1 MWTPDLALS
10 VCPRQTII
18 IHKKMSLSENK
29 LVIAILI
36 AGLAGIICGWLF
48 GPAMLAVAWLGD
60 LFLDALKMMIIPLI
74 VGAVISGVTSLGDI
88 RKLGKVGGVT
98 LLYYASTTA
107 FAVLIG
113 LIVVNIIQPGNGI
126 SYQVATA
133 SEAVTEK
140 NSVGI
145 AELVQSLISPNII
158 PAASNTQLLPVIVF
172 CLLFGAALT
181 TLGEKKS
188 VMVKFFDGLN
198 EVMMKLVIW
207 IMIFAPIGIF
217 CLVAGQFGKVG
228 GGAAIKNELIAVGSY
243 FFTVIVGLTC
253 HFLLLFFILIILSKH
268 GRKYLFK
275 LLRAL
280 LTAFGTASSSAT
292 LPLTMKCALEAGV
305 DKRSVK
311 FVLPIG
317 ATINMDGTALYEAV
331 AVMFIAQAYGITM
344 GMGEQVII
352 FITATL
358 AAIGAAGIP
367 QAGLVT
373 MLIVLNAVNMPTEGI
388 GLILAVDWL
397 LDRFRTTVNV
407 WGDSVGAAIV
417 EPYLPVE
424 TTQDNN

>member
-1 MWTPDLALS
+1 M
-10 VCPRQTII
+10 IFG
-18 IHKKMSLSENK
+18 ENK
-29 LVIAILI
+29 LVIAIFI
-36 AGLAGIICGWLF
+36 GGLAGIMCGWLF
-48 GPAMLAVAWLGD
+48 GPKMLAIAWIGD

-88 RKLGKVGGVT
+88 RKLGKVGGIT

-107 FAVLIG
+107 CAVLIG
-113 LIVVNIIQPGNGI
+113 LIMVNVIQPGDGI
-126 SYQVATA
+126 NYQTETI
-133 SEAVTEK
+133 SESISNRDNINLTK
-140 NSVGI
+140 
-145 AELVQSLISPNII
+145 LVRSLISPNII
-158 PAASNTQLLPVIVF
+158 SAASNTQLLPIIVF

-181 TLGEKKS
+181 TLGKNKTTIIS
-188 VMVKFFDGLN
+188 FFDALN

-207 IMIFAPIGIF
+207 IMVFAPLGVF

-228 GGAAIKNELIAVGSY
+228 GGSVIKNELAAVGSY
-243 FFTVIVGLTC
+243 FFTVILGLTC
-253 HFLLLFFILIILSKH
+253 HFLLLFIILIVFSKQ
-268 GRKYLFK
+268 GREYLFK

-292 LPLTMKCALEAGV
+292 LPLTMKCALEAGI

-317 ATINMDGTALYEAV
+317 ATINMDGTALYESV
-331 AVMFIAQAYGITM
+331 AVMFIAQTYGISM
-344 GMGEQVII
+344 GMEQQVII

-373 MLIVLNAVNMPTEGI
+373 MLIVLNAVNLPAEGI

-417 EPYLPVE
+417 ETYLPTE
-424 TTQDNN
+424 TASRNG

>member
-1 MWTPDLALS
+1 M
-10 VCPRQTII
+10 IFG
-18 IHKKMSLSENK
+18 ENK
-29 LVIAILI
+29 LVIAIFI
-36 AGLAGIICGWLF
+36 GGLAGIMCGWLF
-48 GPAMLAVAWLGD
+48 GPKMLAIAWIGD

-88 RKLGKVGGVT
+88 RKLGKVGGIT

-107 FAVLIG
+107 CAVLIG
-113 LIVVNIIQPGNGI
+113 LIMVNVIQPGDGI
-126 SYQVATA
+126 NYQTEAI
-133 SEAVTEK
+133 SESISNRDNINLT
-140 NSVGI
+140 
-145 AELVQSLISPNII
+145 ELVRSLISPNII
-158 PAASNTQLLPVIVF
+158 SAASNTQLLPIIVF

-181 TLGEKKS
+181 TLGKNKTTIIS
-188 VMVKFFDGLN
+188 FFDALN
-198 EVMMKLVIW
+198 EAMMKLVMW
-207 IMIFAPIGIF
+207 IMVFAPLGVF

-228 GGAAIKNELIAVGSY
+228 GGSVIKNELVAVGSY
-243 FFTVIVGLTC
+243 FFTVILGLTC
-253 HFLLLFFILIILSKH
+253 HFLLLFIILIIFSKQ
-268 GRKYLFK
+268 GREYLFK

-292 LPLTMKCALEAGV
+292 LPLTMKCALEAGI

-317 ATINMDGTALYEAV
+317 ATINMDGTALYESV
-331 AVMFIAQAYGITM
+331 AVMFIAQTYGISM
-344 GMGEQVII
+344 GMEQQVII

-373 MLIVLNAVNMPTEGI
+373 MLIVLNAVNLPAEGI

-417 EPYLPVE
+417 ETYLPAE
-424 TTQDNN
+424 TTSRNG

>member
-1 MWTPDLALS
+1 M
-10 VCPRQTII
+10 IFG
-18 IHKKMSLSENK
+18 ENK
-29 LVIAILI
+29 LVIAIFI
-36 AGLAGIICGWLF
+36 GGLAGIMCGWLF
-48 GPAMLAVAWLGD
+48 GPKMLAIAWIGD

-74 VGAVISGVTSLGDI
+74 VGAVISGVTSLGDV
-88 RKLGKVGGVT
+88 RKLGKVGGIT

-107 FAVLIG
+107 CAVLIG
-113 LIVVNIIQPGNGI
+113 LIMVNVIQPGDGI
-126 SYQVATA
+126 NYQTETI
-133 SEAVTEK
+133 SESISNRDNINLT
-140 NSVGI
+140 
-145 AELVQSLISPNII
+145 ELVRSLISPNII
-158 PAASNTQLLPVIVF
+158 SAASNTQLLPIIVF

-181 TLGEKKS
+181 TLGKNKTTIIN
-188 VMVKFFDGLN
+188 FFDALN
-198 EVMMKLVIW
+198 EAMMKLVIW
-207 IMIFAPIGIF
+207 IMVFAPLGVF

-228 GGAAIKNELIAVGSY
+228 GGSVIKNELAAVGSY
-243 FFTVIVGLTC
+243 FFTVILGLTC
-253 HFLLLFFILIILSKH
+253 HFLLLFIILIIFSKQ
-268 GRKYLFK
+268 GREYLFK

-292 LPLTMKCALEAGV
+292 LPLTMKCALEAGI

-317 ATINMDGTALYEAV
+317 ATINMDGTALYESV
-331 AVMFIAQAYGITM
+331 AVMFIAQTYGISM
-344 GMGEQVII
+344 GMEQQVII

-373 MLIVLNAVNMPTEGI
+373 MLIVLNAVNLPAEGI

-417 EPYLPVE
+417 ETYLPAE
-424 TTQDNN
+424 TASKNS

>member
-1 MWTPDLALS
+1 M
-10 VCPRQTII
+10 IFG
-18 IHKKMSLSENK
+18 ENK
-29 LVIAILI
+29 LVIAIFI
-36 AGLAGIICGWLF
+36 GGLAGIMCGWLF
-48 GPAMLAVAWLGD
+48 GPKMLAIAWIGD

-74 VGAVISGVTSLGDI
+74 VGAVISGVTSLGDV
-88 RKLGKVGGVT
+88 RKLGKVGGIT

-107 FAVLIG
+107 CAVLIG
-113 LIVVNIIQPGNGI
+113 LIMVNVIQPGDGI
-126 SYQVATA
+126 NYQTETI
-133 SEAVTEK
+133 SESISNRDSINLT
-140 NSVGI
+140 
-145 AELVQSLISPNII
+145 ELVRSLISPNII
-158 PAASNTQLLPVIVF
+158 SAASNTQLLPIIVF

-181 TLGEKKS
+181 TLGKNKTTIIN
-188 VMVKFFDGLN
+188 FFDALN
-198 EVMMKLVIW
+198 EAMMKLVIW
-207 IMIFAPIGIF
+207 IMVFAPLGVF

-228 GGAAIKNELIAVGSY
+228 GGSVIKNELAAVGSY
-243 FFTVIVGLTC
+243 FFTVILGLTC
-253 HFLLLFFILIILSKH
+253 HFLLLFIILIIFSKQ
-268 GRKYLFK
+268 GREYLFK

-292 LPLTMKCALEAGV
+292 LPLTMKCALEAGI

-317 ATINMDGTALYEAV
+317 ATINMDGTALYESV
-331 AVMFIAQAYGITM
+331 AVMFIAQTYGISM
-344 GMGEQVII
+344 GMEQQVII

-373 MLIVLNAVNMPTEGI
+373 MLIVLNAVNLPAEGI

-417 EPYLPVE
+417 ETYLPAE
-424 TTQDNN
+424 TASRNG

>member
-1 MWTPDLALS
+1 M
-10 VCPRQTII
+10 IFG
-18 IHKKMSLSENK
+18 ENK
-29 LVIAILI
+29 LVIAIFI
-36 AGLAGIICGWLF
+36 GGLAGIMCGWLF
-48 GPAMLAVAWLGD
+48 GPKMLAIAWIGD

-74 VGAVISGVTSLGDI
+74 VGAVISGVTSLGDV
-88 RKLGKVGGVT
+88 RKLGKVGGIT

-107 FAVLIG
+107 CAVLIG
-113 LIVVNIIQPGNGI
+113 LIVVNVIQPGDGI
-126 SYQVATA
+126 NYQTETI
-133 SEAVTEK
+133 SESISNRDNINLT
-140 NSVGI
+140 
-145 AELVQSLISPNII
+145 ELVRSLISPNII
-158 PAASNTQLLPVIVF
+158 SAASNTQLLPIIVF

-181 TLGEKKS
+181 TLGKNKTTIIN
-188 VMVKFFDGLN
+188 FFDALN
-198 EVMMKLVIW
+198 EAMMKLVIW
-207 IMIFAPIGIF
+207 IMVFAPLGVF

-228 GGAAIKNELIAVGSY
+228 GGSVIKNELAAVGSY
-243 FFTVIVGLTC
+243 FFTVILGLTC
-253 HFLLLFFILIILSKH
+253 HFLLLFIILIVFSKQ
-268 GRKYLFK
+268 GREYLFK

-292 LPLTMKCALEAGV
+292 LPLTMKCALEAGI

-317 ATINMDGTALYEAV
+317 ATINMDGTALYESV
-331 AVMFIAQAYGITM
+331 AVMFIAQTYGISM
-344 GMGEQVII
+344 GMEQQVII

-373 MLIVLNAVNMPTEGI
+373 MLIVLNAVNLPAEGI

-417 EPYLPVE
+417 ETYLPAE
-424 TTQDNN
+424 TASSNG

>member
-1 MWTPDLALS
+1 M
-10 VCPRQTII
+10 IFG
-18 IHKKMSLSENK
+18 ENK
-29 LVIAILI
+29 LVIAIFI
-36 AGLAGIICGWLF
+36 GGLAGIMCGWLF
-48 GPAMLAVAWLGD
+48 GPKMLAIAWIGD

-88 RKLGKVGGVT
+88 RKLGKVGGIT

-107 FAVLIG
+107 CAVLIG
-113 LIVVNIIQPGNGI
+113 LIMVNVIQPGDGI
-126 SYQVATA
+126 NYQTESI
-133 SEAVTEK
+133 SESISNRDNINLT
-140 NSVGI
+140 
-145 AELVQSLISPNII
+145 ELVRSLISPNII
-158 PAASNTQLLPVIVF
+158 SAASNTQLLPIIVF

-181 TLGEKKS
+181 TLGKNKTTIIN
-188 VMVKFFDGLN
+188 FFDALN
-198 EVMMKLVIW
+198 EAMMKLVIW
-207 IMIFAPIGIF
+207 IMVFAPLGVF

-228 GGAAIKNELIAVGSY
+228 GGSVIKNELVAVGSY
-243 FFTVIVGLTC
+243 FFTVILGLTC
-253 HFLLLFFILIILSKH
+253 HFLLLFIILTIFSKQ
-268 GRKYLFK
+268 GREYLFK

-292 LPLTMKCALEAGV
+292 LPLTMKCALEAGI

-317 ATINMDGTALYEAV
+317 ATINMDGTALYESV
-331 AVMFIAQAYGITM
+331 AVMFIAQTYGISM
-344 GMGEQVII
+344 GMEQQVII

-373 MLIVLNAVNMPTEGI
+373 MLIVLNAVNLPAEGI

-417 EPYLPVE
+417 ETYLP
-424 TTQDNN
+424 TGTASRNG

>member
-1 MWTPDLALS
+1 M
-10 VCPRQTII
+10 IFG
-18 IHKKMSLSENK
+18 ENK
-29 LVIAILI
+29 LVIAIFI
-36 AGLAGIICGWLF
+36 GGLAGIMCGWLF
-48 GPAMLAVAWLGD
+48 GPKMLAIAWIGD

-88 RKLGKVGGVT
+88 RKLGKVGGIT

-107 FAVLIG
+107 CAVLIG
-113 LIVVNIIQPGNGI
+113 LIMVNVIQPGDGI
-126 SYQVATA
+126 NYQTETI
-133 SEAVTEK
+133 SESISNRDNINLT
-140 NSVGI
+140 
-145 AELVQSLISPNII
+145 ELVRSLISPNII
-158 PAASNTQLLPVIVF
+158 SAASNTQLLPIIVF

-181 TLGEKKS
+181 TLGKNKTTIIN
-188 VMVKFFDGLN
+188 FFDALN
-198 EVMMKLVIW
+198 EAMMKLVIW
-207 IMIFAPIGIF
+207 IMVFAPLGVF

-228 GGAAIKNELIAVGSY
+228 GGSVIKNELAAVGSY
-243 FFTVIVGLTC
+243 FFTVILGLTC
-253 HFLLLFFILIILSKH
+253 HFLLLFIILIIFSKQ
-268 GRKYLFK
+268 GREYLFQ

-292 LPLTMKCALEAGV
+292 LPLTMKCALEAGI

-317 ATINMDGTALYEAV
+317 ATINMDGTALYESV
-331 AVMFIAQAYGITM
+331 AVMFIAQTYGISM
-344 GMGEQVII
+344 GMEQQVII

-373 MLIVLNAVNMPTEGI
+373 MLIVLNAVNLPAEGI

-407 WGDSVGAAIV
+407 WGDSVGVAIV
-417 EPYLPVE
+417 ETYLPAE
-424 TTQDNN
+424 TASRNS

>member
-1 MWTPDLALS
+1 M
-10 VCPRQTII
+10 
-18 IHKKMSLSENK
+18 MFGENK
-29 LVIAILI
+29 LVIAIFI
-36 AGLAGIICGWLF
+36 GGLAGIMCGWLF
-48 GPAMLAVAWLGD
+48 GPKMLAIAWIGD

-88 RKLGKVGGVT
+88 RKLGKVGGIT

-107 FAVLIG
+107 CAVLIG
-113 LIVVNIIQPGNGI
+113 LIMVNVIQPGDGI
-126 SYQVATA
+126 NYQTETI
-133 SEAVTEK
+133 SESISNRDNVNLT
-140 NSVGI
+140 
-145 AELVQSLISPNII
+145 ELVRSLISPNII
-158 PAASNTQLLPVIVF
+158 SAASNTQLLPIIVF

-181 TLGEKKS
+181 TLGKNKTTIIN
-188 VMVKFFDGLN
+188 FFDALN
-198 EVMMKLVIW
+198 ETMMKLVIW
-207 IMIFAPIGIF
+207 IMVFAPLGVF

-228 GGAAIKNELIAVGSY
+228 GGSVIKNELVAVGSY
-243 FFTVIVGLTC
+243 FFTVILGLTC
-253 HFLLLFFILIILSKH
+253 HFLLLFIILIIFSKQ
-268 GRKYLFK
+268 GREYLFK

-317 ATINMDGTALYEAV
+317 ATINMDGTALYESV
-331 AVMFIAQAYGITM
+331 AVMFIAQTYGISM
-344 GMGEQVII
+344 GMEQQVII

-373 MLIVLNAVNMPTEGI
+373 MLIVLNAVNLPAEGI

-417 EPYLPVE
+417 ETYLPAK
-424 TTQDNN
+424 TTSRNS

>member
-1 MWTPDLALS
+1 M
-10 VCPRQTII
+10 IFG
-18 IHKKMSLSENK
+18 ENK
-29 LVIAILI
+29 LVIAIFI
-36 AGLAGIICGWLF
+36 GGLAGIMCGWLF
-48 GPAMLAVAWLGD
+48 GPKMLAIAWIGD

-88 RKLGKVGGVT
+88 RKLGKVGGIT

-107 FAVLIG
+107 CAVLIG
-113 LIVVNIIQPGNGI
+113 LIMVNVIQPGDGI
-126 SYQVATA
+126 NYQTETI
-133 SEAVTEK
+133 SESISNRDSINLT
-140 NSVGI
+140 
-145 AELVQSLISPNII
+145 ELVRSLISPNII
-158 PAASNTQLLPVIVF
+158 SAASNTQLLPIIVF

-181 TLGEKKS
+181 TLGKNKTTIIN
-188 VMVKFFDGLN
+188 FFDALN
-198 EVMMKLVIW
+198 EAMMKLVIW
-207 IMIFAPIGIF
+207 IMVFAPLGVF

-228 GGAAIKNELIAVGSY
+228 GGSVIKNELAAVGSY
-243 FFTVIVGLTC
+243 FFTVILGLTC
-253 HFLLLFFILIILSKH
+253 HFLLLFIILIVFSKQ
-268 GRKYLFK
+268 GREYLFK

-292 LPLTMKCALEAGV
+292 LPLTMKCALEAGI

-317 ATINMDGTALYEAV
+317 ATINMDGTALYESV
-331 AVMFIAQAYGITM
+331 AVMFIAQTYGISM
-344 GMGEQVII
+344 GMEQQVII

-373 MLIVLNAVNMPTEGI
+373 MLIVLNAVNLPAEGI

-417 EPYLPVE
+417 ETYLPAK
-424 TTQDNN
+424 TTSRNG

>member
-1 MWTPDLALS
+1 M
-10 VCPRQTII
+10 IFG
-18 IHKKMSLSENK
+18 ENK
-29 LVIAILI
+29 LVIAIFI
-36 AGLAGIICGWLF
+36 GGLAGIMCGWLF
-48 GPAMLAVAWLGD
+48 GPKMLAIAWIGD

-88 RKLGKVGGVT
+88 RKLGKVGGIT

-107 FAVLIG
+107 CAVLIG
-113 LIVVNIIQPGNGI
+113 LIMVNVIQPGDGI
-126 SYQVATA
+126 NYQTEAI
-133 SEAVTEK
+133 SESIT
-140 NSVGI
+140 NRDNI
-145 AELVQSLISPNII
+145 NLTELVRSLISPNII
-158 PAASNTQLLPVIVF
+158 SAASNTQLLPIIVF

-181 TLGEKKS
+181 TLGKNKTTIIN
-188 VMVKFFDGLN
+188 FFDALN
-198 EVMMKLVIW
+198 EAMMKLVIW
-207 IMIFAPIGIF
+207 IMVFAPLGVF

-228 GGAAIKNELIAVGSY
+228 GGSAIKNELVAVGSY
-243 FFTVIVGLTC
+243 FFTVILGLTC
-253 HFLLLFFILIILSKH
+253 HFLLLFIILIIFSKQ
-268 GRKYLFK
+268 GREYLFK

-292 LPLTMKCALEAGV
+292 LPLTMKCALEAGI

-317 ATINMDGTALYEAV
+317 ATINMDGTALYESV
-331 AVMFIAQAYGITM
+331 AVMFIAQTYGISM
-344 GMGEQVII
+344 GMEQQVII

-373 MLIVLNAVNMPTEGI
+373 MLIVLNAVNLPAEGI

-417 EPYLPVE
+417 ETYLPAK
-424 TTQDNN
+424 TTSRNG

>member
-1 MWTPDLALS
+1 M
-10 VCPRQTII
+10 IFG
-18 IHKKMSLSENK
+18 ENK
-29 LVIAILI
+29 LVIAIFI
-36 AGLAGIICGWLF
+36 GGLAGIMCGWLF
-48 GPAMLAVAWLGD
+48 GPKMLAIAWIGD

-88 RKLGKVGGVT
+88 RKLGKVGGIT

-107 FAVLIG
+107 CAVLIG
-113 LIVVNIIQPGNGI
+113 LIMVNVIQPGDGI
-126 SYQVATA
+126 NYQTETI
-133 SEAVTEK
+133 SESISNRDNINLT
-140 NSVGI
+140 
-145 AELVQSLISPNII
+145 ELVRSLISPNII
-158 PAASNTQLLPVIVF
+158 SAASNTQLLPIIVF

-181 TLGEKKS
+181 TLGKNKTTIIN
-188 VMVKFFDGLN
+188 FFDALN
-198 EVMMKLVIW
+198 EAMMKLVIW
-207 IMIFAPIGIF
+207 IMVFAPLGVF

-228 GGAAIKNELIAVGSY
+228 GGSVIKNELAAVGSY
-243 FFTVIVGLTC
+243 FFTVILGLTC
-253 HFLLLFFILIILSKH
+253 HFLLLFIILIVFSKQ
-268 GRKYLFK
+268 GREYLFK

-292 LPLTMKCALEAGV
+292 LPLTMKCALEAGI

-317 ATINMDGTALYEAV
+317 ATINMDGTALYESV
-331 AVMFIAQAYGITM
+331 AVMFIAQTYGISM
-344 GMGEQVII
+344 GMEQQVII

-373 MLIVLNAVNMPTEGI
+373 MLIVLNAVNLPAEGI

-417 EPYLPVE
+417 ETYLPAE
-424 TTQDNN
+424 TASRNG

>member
-1 MWTPDLALS
+1 M
-10 VCPRQTII
+10 IFG
-18 IHKKMSLSENK
+18 ENK
-29 LVIAILI
+29 LVIAIFI
-36 AGLAGIICGWLF
+36 GGLAGIVCGWLF
-48 GPAMLAVAWLGD
+48 GPKMLAIAWIGD

-88 RKLGKVGGVT
+88 RKLGKVGGIT

-107 FAVLIG
+107 CAVLIG
-113 LIVVNIIQPGNGI
+113 LIMVNVIQPGDGI
-126 SYQVATA
+126 NYQTETI
-133 SEAVTEK
+133 SESISNRDNINLT
-140 NSVGI
+140 
-145 AELVQSLISPNII
+145 ELVRSLISPNII
-158 PAASNTQLLPVIVF
+158 SAASNTQLLPIIVF

-181 TLGEKKS
+181 TLGKNKTTIIN
-188 VMVKFFDGLN
+188 FFDALN
-198 EVMMKLVIW
+198 EAMMKLVIW
-207 IMIFAPIGIF
+207 IMVFAPLGVF

-228 GGAAIKNELIAVGSY
+228 GGSAIKNELVAVGSY
-243 FFTVIVGLTC
+243 FFTVILGLTC
-253 HFLLLFFILIILSKH
+253 HFLLLFIILIIFSKQ
-268 GRKYLFK
+268 GREYLFK

-292 LPLTMKCALEAGV
+292 LPLTMKCALEAGI

-317 ATINMDGTALYEAV
+317 ATINMDGTALYESV
-331 AVMFIAQAYGITM
+331 AVMFIAQTYGISM
-344 GMGEQVII
+344 GMEQQVII

-373 MLIVLNAVNMPTEGI
+373 MLIVLNAVNLPAEGI

-417 EPYLPVE
+417 ETYLPAE
-424 TTQDNN
+424 TASRNG

>member
-1 MWTPDLALS
+1 M
-10 VCPRQTII
+10 IFG
-18 IHKKMSLSENK
+18 ENK
-29 LVIAILI
+29 LVIAIFI
-36 AGLAGIICGWLF
+36 GGLAGIMCGWLF
-48 GPAMLAVAWLGD
+48 GPKMLAIAWIGD

-88 RKLGKVGGVT
+88 RKLGKVGGIT

-107 FAVLIG
+107 CAVLIG
-113 LIVVNIIQPGNGI
+113 LIMVNVIQPGDGI
-126 SYQVATA
+126 NYQTETI
-133 SEAVTEK
+133 SESISNRDNINLT
-140 NSVGI
+140 
-145 AELVQSLISPNII
+145 ELVRSLISPNII
-158 PAASNTQLLPVIVF
+158 SAASNTQLLPIIVF

-181 TLGEKKS
+181 TLGKNKTTIIN
-188 VMVKFFDGLN
+188 FFDALN
-198 EVMMKLVIW
+198 EAMMKLVIW
-207 IMIFAPIGIF
+207 IMVFAPLGVF

-228 GGAAIKNELIAVGSY
+228 GGSVIKNELIAVGSY
-243 FFTVIVGLTC
+243 FFTVILGLTC
-253 HFLLLFFILIILSKH
+253 HFLLLFIILIIFSKQ
-268 GRKYLFK
+268 GREYLFK

-317 ATINMDGTALYEAV
+317 ATINMDGTALYESV
-331 AVMFIAQAYGITM
+331 AVMFIAQTYGISM
-344 GMGEQVII
+344 GMEQQVII

-373 MLIVLNAVNMPTEGI
+373 MLIVLNAVNLPAEGI

-417 EPYLPVE
+417 ETYLPAE
-424 TTQDNN
+424 TASRNG

>member
-1 MWTPDLALS
+1 M
-10 VCPRQTII
+10 IFG
-18 IHKKMSLSENK
+18 ENK
-29 LVIAILI
+29 LVIAIFI
-36 AGLAGIICGWLF
+36 GGLAGIICGWLF
-48 GPAMLAVAWLGD
+48 GPKMLAIAWIGD

-88 RKLGKVGGVT
+88 RKLGKVGGIT

-107 FAVLIG
+107 CAVLIG
-113 LIVVNIIQPGNGI
+113 LIMVNVIQPGDGI
-126 SYQVATA
+126 NYQTETI
-133 SEAVTEK
+133 SESISNRDNINLT
-140 NSVGI
+140 
-145 AELVQSLISPNII
+145 ELVRSLISPNII
-158 PAASNTQLLPVIVF
+158 SAASNTQLLPIIVF

-181 TLGEKKS
+181 TLGKNKTTIIN
-188 VMVKFFDGLN
+188 FFDALN
-198 EVMMKLVIW
+198 EAMMKLVIW
-207 IMIFAPIGIF
+207 IMVFAPLGVF

-228 GGAAIKNELIAVGSY
+228 GGSVIKNELIAVGSY
-243 FFTVIVGLTC
+243 FFTVILGLTC
-253 HFLLLFFILIILSKH
+253 HFLLLFIILIIFSKQ
-268 GRKYLFK
+268 GREYLFK

-292 LPLTMKCALEAGV
+292 LPLTMKCALEAGI

-317 ATINMDGTALYEAV
+317 ATINMDGTALYESV
-331 AVMFIAQAYGITM
+331 AVMFIAQTYGISM
-344 GMGEQVII
+344 GMEQQVII

-373 MLIVLNAVNMPTEGI
+373 MLIVLNAVNLPAEGI

-417 EPYLPVE
+417 ETYLPVE
-424 TTQDNN
+424 TASRNG

>member
-1 MWTPDLALS
+1 M
-10 VCPRQTII
+10 IFG
-18 IHKKMSLSENK
+18 ENK
-29 LVIAILI
+29 LVIAIFI
-36 AGLAGIICGWLF
+36 GGLAGIMCGWLF
-48 GPAMLAVAWLGD
+48 GPKMLAIAWIGD

-88 RKLGKVGGVT
+88 RKLGKVGGIT

-107 FAVLIG
+107 CAVLIG
-113 LIVVNIIQPGNGI
+113 LIVVNVIQPGDGI
-126 SYQVATA
+126 NYQTETI
-133 SEAVTEK
+133 SESISNRDSINLT
-140 NSVGI
+140 
-145 AELVQSLISPNII
+145 ELVRSLISPNII
-158 PAASNTQLLPVIVF
+158 SAASNTQLLPIIVF

-181 TLGEKKS
+181 TLGKNKTTIIN
-188 VMVKFFDGLN
+188 FFDALN
-198 EVMMKLVIW
+198 EAMMKLVIW
-207 IMIFAPIGIF
+207 IMVFAPLGVF

-228 GGAAIKNELIAVGSY
+228 GGSVIKNELAAVGSY
-243 FFTVIVGLTC
+243 FFTVILGLTC
-253 HFLLLFFILIILSKH
+253 HFLLLFIILIVFSKQ
-268 GRKYLFK
+268 GREYLFK

-292 LPLTMKCALEAGV
+292 LPLTMKCALEAGI

-317 ATINMDGTALYEAV
+317 ATINMDGTALYESV
-331 AVMFIAQAYGITM
+331 AVMFIAQTYGISM
-344 GMGEQVII
+344 GMEQQVII

-373 MLIVLNAVNMPTEGI
+373 MLIVLNAVNLPAEGI

-417 EPYLPVE
+417 ETYLPAE
-424 TTQDNN
+424 TASRNG

>member
-1 MWTPDLALS
+1 M
-10 VCPRQTII
+10 IFG
-18 IHKKMSLSENK
+18 ENK
-29 LVIAILI
+29 LVIAIFI
-36 AGLAGIICGWLF
+36 GGLAGIMCGWLF
-48 GPAMLAVAWLGD
+48 GPKMLAIAWIGD

-74 VGAVISGVTSLGDI
+74 VGAVISGVTSLGDV
-88 RKLGKVGGVT
+88 RKLGKVGGIT

-107 FAVLIG
+107 CAVLIG
-113 LIVVNIIQPGNGI
+113 LIMVNVIQPGDGI
-126 SYQVATA
+126 NYQTETI
-133 SEAVTEK
+133 SESISNRDNINLT
-140 NSVGI
+140 
-145 AELVQSLISPNII
+145 ELVRSLISPNII
-158 PAASNTQLLPVIVF
+158 SAASNTQLLPIIVF

-181 TLGEKKS
+181 TLGKNKTTIIN
-188 VMVKFFDGLN
+188 FFDALN
-198 EVMMKLVIW
+198 EAMMKLVIW
-207 IMIFAPIGIF
+207 IMVFAPLGVF

-228 GGAAIKNELIAVGSY
+228 GGSVIKNELAAVGSY
-243 FFTVIVGLTC
+243 FFTVILGLTC
-253 HFLLLFFILIILSKH
+253 HFLLLFIILIVFSKQ
-268 GRKYLFK
+268 GREYLFK

-292 LPLTMKCALEAGV
+292 LPLTMKCALEAGI

-317 ATINMDGTALYEAV
+317 ATINMDGTALYESV
-331 AVMFIAQAYGITM
+331 AVMFIAQTYGISM
-344 GMGEQVII
+344 GMEQQVII

-373 MLIVLNAVNMPTEGI
+373 MLIVLNAVNLPAEGI

-417 EPYLPVE
+417 ETYLPAE
-424 TTQDNN
+424 TASKNS

>member
-1 MWTPDLALS
+1 M
-10 VCPRQTII
+10 IFG
-18 IHKKMSLSENK
+18 ENK
-29 LVIAILI
+29 LVIAIFI
-36 AGLAGIICGWLF
+36 GGLAGIMCGWLF
-48 GPAMLAVAWLGD
+48 GPKMLAIAWIGD

-88 RKLGKVGGVT
+88 RKLGKVGGIT

-107 FAVLIG
+107 CAVLIG
-113 LIVVNIIQPGNGI
+113 LIMVNLIQPGDGI
-126 SYQVATA
+126 NYQTETI
-133 SEAVTEK
+133 SESISNRDNINLT
-140 NSVGI
+140 
-145 AELVQSLISPNII
+145 ELVRSLISPNII
-158 PAASNTQLLPVIVF
+158 SAASNTQLLPIIVF

-181 TLGEKKS
+181 TLGKNKTTIIN
-188 VMVKFFDGLN
+188 FFDALN
-198 EVMMKLVIW
+198 EAMMKLVIW
-207 IMIFAPIGIF
+207 IMVFAPLGVF

-228 GGAAIKNELIAVGSY
+228 GGSVIKNELIAVGSY
-243 FFTVIVGLTC
+243 FFTVILGLTC
-253 HFLLLFFILIILSKH
+253 HFLLLFIILIIFSKQ
-268 GRKYLFK
+268 GREYLFK

-292 LPLTMKCALEAGV
+292 LPLTMKCALEAGI

-317 ATINMDGTALYEAV
+317 ATINMDGTALYESV
-331 AVMFIAQAYGITM
+331 AVMFIAQTYGISM
-344 GMGEQVII
+344 GMEQQVII

-373 MLIVLNAVNMPTEGI
+373 MLIVLNAVNLPAEGI

-417 EPYLPVE
+417 ETYLPAE
-424 TTQDNN
+424 TASRNG

>member
-1 MWTPDLALS
+1 M
-10 VCPRQTII
+10 IFG
-18 IHKKMSLSENK
+18 ENK
-29 LVIAILI
+29 LVIAIFI
-36 AGLAGIICGWLF
+36 GGLAGIMCGWLF
-48 GPAMLAVAWLGD
+48 GPKMLAIAWIGD

-88 RKLGKVGGVT
+88 RKLGKVGGIT

-107 FAVLIG
+107 CAVLIG
-113 LIVVNIIQPGNGI
+113 LIMVNVIQPGDGI
-126 SYQVATA
+126 NYQTETI
-133 SEAVTEK
+133 SESISNRDNINLT
-140 NSVGI
+140 
-145 AELVQSLISPNII
+145 ELVRSLISPNII
-158 PAASNTQLLPVIVF
+158 SAASNTQLLPIIVF

-181 TLGEKKS
+181 TLGKNKTTIIN
-188 VMVKFFDGLN
+188 FFDALN
-198 EVMMKLVIW
+198 EAMMKLVIW
-207 IMIFAPIGIF
+207 IMVFAPLGVF

-228 GGAAIKNELIAVGSY
+228 GGSVIKNELIAVGSY
-243 FFTVIVGLTC
+243 FFTVILGLTC
-253 HFLLLFFILIILSKH
+253 HFLLLFIILIIFSKQ
-268 GRKYLFK
+268 GREYLFK

-292 LPLTMKCALEAGV
+292 LPLTMKCALEAGI

-317 ATINMDGTALYEAV
+317 ATINMDGTALYESV
-331 AVMFIAQAYGITM
+331 AVMFIAQTYGISM
-344 GMGEQVII
+344 GMEQQVII

-373 MLIVLNAVNMPTEGI
+373 MLIVLNAVNLPAEGI

-417 EPYLPVE
+417 ETYLPTE
-424 TTQDNN
+424 TASRNG

>member
-1 MWTPDLALS
+1 M
-10 VCPRQTII
+10 IFG
-18 IHKKMSLSENK
+18 ENK
-29 LVIAILI
+29 LVIAIFI
-36 AGLAGIICGWLF
+36 GGLAGIMCGWLF
-48 GPAMLAVAWLGD
+48 GPKMLAIAWIGD

-88 RKLGKVGGVT
+88 RKLGKVGGIT

-107 FAVLIG
+107 CAVLIG
-113 LIVVNIIQPGNGI
+113 LIMVNVIQPGDGI
-126 SYQVATA
+126 NYQTETI
-133 SEAVTEK
+133 SESISNRDNINLT
-140 NSVGI
+140 
-145 AELVQSLISPNII
+145 ELVRSLISPNII
-158 PAASNTQLLPVIVF
+158 SAASNTQLLPIIVF

-181 TLGEKKS
+181 TLGKNKTTIIN
-188 VMVKFFDGLN
+188 FFDALN
-198 EVMMKLVIW
+198 EAMMKLVIW
-207 IMIFAPIGIF
+207 IMVFAPLGVF

-228 GGAAIKNELIAVGSY
+228 GGSVIKNELVAVGSY
-243 FFTVIVGLTC
+243 FFTVILGLTC
-253 HFLLLFFILIILSKH
+253 HFLLLFIILIIFSKQ
-268 GRKYLFK
+268 GREYLFK

-292 LPLTMKCALEAGV
+292 LPLTMKCALEAGI

-317 ATINMDGTALYEAV
+317 ATINMDGTALYESV
-331 AVMFIAQAYGITM
+331 AVMFIAQTYGISM
-344 GMGEQVII
+344 GMEQQVII

-373 MLIVLNAVNMPTEGI
+373 MLIVLNAVNLPAEGI

-417 EPYLPVE
+417 ETYLPAE
-424 TTQDNN
+424 TASRNG

>member
-1 MWTPDLALS
+1 M
-10 VCPRQTII
+10 IFG
-18 IHKKMSLSENK
+18 ENK
-29 LVIAILI
+29 LVIAIFI
-36 AGLAGIICGWLF
+36 GGLAGIMCGWLF
-48 GPAMLAVAWLGD
+48 GPKMLAIAWIGD

-88 RKLGKVGGVT
+88 RKLGKVGGIT

-107 FAVLIG
+107 CAVLIG
-113 LIVVNIIQPGNGI
+113 LIMVNVIQPGDGI
-126 SYQVATA
+126 NYQTETI
-133 SEAVTEK
+133 SESISNRDNINLT
-140 NSVGI
+140 
-145 AELVQSLISPNII
+145 ELVRSLISPNII
-158 PAASNTQLLPVIVF
+158 SAASNTQLLPIIVF

-181 TLGEKKS
+181 TLGKNKTTIIS
-188 VMVKFFDGLN
+188 FFDALN
-198 EVMMKLVIW
+198 ETMMKLVMW
-207 IMIFAPIGIF
+207 IMVFAPLGVF

-228 GGAAIKNELIAVGSY
+228 GGSVIKNELAAVGSY
-243 FFTVIVGLTC
+243 FFTVILGLTC
-253 HFLLLFFILIILSKH
+253 HFLLLFIILIIFSKQ
-268 GRKYLFK
+268 GREYLFK

-292 LPLTMKCALEAGV
+292 LPLTMKCALEAGI

-317 ATINMDGTALYEAV
+317 ATINMDGTALYESV
-331 AVMFIAQAYGITM
+331 AVMFIAQTYGISM
-344 GMGEQVII
+344 GMEQQVII

-373 MLIVLNAVNMPTEGI
+373 MLIVLNAVNLPAEGI

-417 EPYLPVE
+417 ETYLPAE
-424 TTQDNN
+424 TASKNS

>member
-1 MWTPDLALS
+1 M
-10 VCPRQTII
+10 IFG
-18 IHKKMSLSENK
+18 ENK
-29 LVIAILI
+29 LVIAIFI
-36 AGLAGIICGWLF
+36 GGLAGIMCGWLF
-48 GPAMLAVAWLGD
+48 GPKMLAIAWIGD

-88 RKLGKVGGVT
+88 RKLGKVGGIT

-107 FAVLIG
+107 CAVLIG
-113 LIVVNIIQPGNGI
+113 LIMVNVIQPGDGI
-126 SYQVATA
+126 NYQTETI
-133 SEAVTEK
+133 SESISNRDNINLT
-140 NSVGI
+140 
-145 AELVQSLISPNII
+145 ELVRSLISPNII
-158 PAASNTQLLPVIVF
+158 SAASNTQLLPIIVF

-181 TLGEKKS
+181 TLGKNKTTIIN
-188 VMVKFFDGLN
+188 FFDALN
-198 EVMMKLVIW
+198 EAMMKLVIW
-207 IMIFAPIGIF
+207 IMVFAPLGVF

-228 GGAAIKNELIAVGSY
+228 GGSVIKNELVAVGSY
-243 FFTVIVGLTC
+243 FFTVILGLTC
-253 HFLLLFFILIILSKH
+253 HFLLLFIILIIFSKQ
-268 GRKYLFK
+268 GREYLFK

-292 LPLTMKCALEAGV
+292 LPLTMKCALEAGI

-317 ATINMDGTALYEAV
+317 ATINMDGTALYESV
-331 AVMFIAQAYGITM
+331 AVMFIAQTYGISM
-344 GMGEQVII
+344 GMEQQVII

-373 MLIVLNAVNMPTEGI
+373 MLIVLNAVNLPAEGI

-417 EPYLPVE
+417 ETYLPAK
-424 TTQDNN
+424 TASRNG

>member
-1 MWTPDLALS
+1 MTFG
-10 VCPRQTII
+10 
-18 IHKKMSLSENK
+18 ENK

-36 AGLAGIICGWLF
+36 GGLAGIICGWLF
-48 GPAMLAVAWLGD
+48 GPTMIAVAWIGD
-60 LFLDALKMMIIPLI
+60 LFLDALKMMIVPLI

-88 RKLGKVGGVT
+88 RKLGKVGGIT
-98 LLYYASTTA
+98 LLYYTSTTA
-107 FAVLIG
+107 CAVLIG
-113 LIVVNIIQPGNGI
+113 LIVVNIIQPGDGVN
-126 SYQVATA
+126 YQVETI
-133 SEAVTEK
+133 SESISNRDSVSLTELAK
-140 NSVGI
+140 
-145 AELVQSLISPNII
+145 SLISPNII
-158 PAASNTQLLPVIVF
+158 SAASNTQLLPIIVF

-181 TLGEKKS
+181 TLGEKKTTIIN
-188 VMVKFFDGLN
+188 FFDGLN

-207 IMIFAPIGIF
+207 VMVFAPVGVF

-228 GGAAIKNELIAVGSY
+228 GGSAIKNELMAVGSY
-243 FFTVIVGLTC
+243 FFTVILGLTC
-253 HFLLLFFILIILSKH
+253 HFLLLFIILILLSKQ
-268 GRKYLFK
+268 GREYLFK

-292 LPLTMKCALEAGV
+292 LPLTMKCALEAGI

-317 ATINMDGTALYEAV
+317 ATINMDGTALYESV
-331 AVMFIAQAYGITM
+331 AVMFIAQTYGISM

-373 MLIVLNAVNMPTEGI
+373 MLIVLNAVNLPVEGI

-407 WGDSVGAAIV
+407 WGDAVGAAVV
-417 EPYLPVE
+417 ESHLPTE
-424 TTQDNN
+424 TNTK